1 MTKQYLNPVFILKIC
16 LHFLH
21 KFGHNDQNSLFKMK
35 FGIQAN
41 FEYAEFVGDDCFF
54 WFEAKISFLDKFV
67 PKTQNYLFQMKLG
80 E

>member
-41 FEYAEFVGDDCFF
+41 FEYAEFVGDDCFSGSKQKYPF
-54 WFEAKISFLDKFV
+54 W
-67 PKTQNYLFQMKLG
+67 TNLFQKLKIIFFR
-80 E
+80 

>member
-41 FEYAEFVGDDCFF
+41 FEYAEFVGDDCFSDSKQKYPF
-54 WFEAKISFLDKFV
+54 W
-67 PKTQNYLFQMKLG
+67 TNLFQKLKIICFR
-80 E
+80 

>member
-1 MTKQYLNPVFILKIC
+1 
-16 LHFLH
+16 
-21 KFGHNDQNSLFKMK
+21 MK

-41 FEYAEFVGDDCFF
+41 FEYAEFVGDDSFF